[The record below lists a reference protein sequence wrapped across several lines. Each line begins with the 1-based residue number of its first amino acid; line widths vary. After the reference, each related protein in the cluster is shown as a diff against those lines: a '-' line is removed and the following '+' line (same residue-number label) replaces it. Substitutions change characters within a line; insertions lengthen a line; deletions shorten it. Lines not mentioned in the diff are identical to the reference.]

1 MAATRLGMPRF
12 IACMLCLL
20 SLPLQGTAADPPAL
34 GELAI
39 TINKHDVDLGVTV
52 YEQTPDGKLFHLGYS
67 LGRASYANNREKRT
81 LLTPGTPTRIPFETQ
96 FISRQLAK
104 GSRLLF
110 LLDVNKNPSAQVNY
124 GTGKNVSDES
134 IADAGEPLKIYWHND
149 SFVDVP
155 LDR

>member
-1 MAATRLGMPRF
+1 MAATRLGTPRI

-20 SLPLQGTAADPPAL
+20 SLPLQGTVAADPPAL

-67 LGRASYANNREKRT
+67 PGRASYANDREKRT
-81 LLTPGTPTRIPFETQ
+81 LLTPGTPTR
-96 FISRQLAK
+96 
-104 GSRLLF
+104 
-110 LLDVNKNPSAQVNY
+110 
-124 GTGKNVSDES
+124 SDKS
-134 IADAGEPLKIYWHND
+134 IADAGEPLKIHGHND